1 MRTDA
6 MATVPDGGLPR
17 IAFFIARHSRSGVP
31 LAQMRLA
38 KAFHRQGFAVDFVVG
53 YVPEGIPP
61 PSAEG
66 IRVIVLERPRAATMF
81 MPICRYLRTE
91 RPGVVFSAEDHL
103 NFVVTAAMLVTRSK
117 AKLSVSSRV
126 TPFDTYSNR
135 IFTKRWFLKQIATP
149 LGRRADALVCV
160 SKDMIAQYVS
170 IFGPRPYQCIYNVIC
185 DEESV
190 SKMLE
195 PVRDEP
201 WLQDGTVPVVISAGR
216 LAPEKGFP
224 DLIKAIR
231 IVNESRPVRLLIL
244 GEGPMAAELE
254 QLIDDEGVRDAVKLI
269 GFRANPHQYF
279 RHAAVF
285 VLSSYV
291 EGLPNVLVE
300 AMECGCTPVSTD
312 CPTGPREVLRGGEYG
327 QLVPV
332 RDPGAMA
339 AAIVQA
345 LDRPLSQTMLTEAV
359 QPFTERQVIQK
370 HRVSLGI

>member
-1 MRTDA
+1 MEF
-6 MATVPDGGLPR
+6 PSGGGLPK

-53 YVPEGIPP
+53 YVPEGIAP

-66 IRVIVLERPRAATMF
+66 IRVIVLGRSRAAAMF
-81 MPICRYLRTE
+81 MPICRYLRAE

-103 NFVVTAAMLVTRSK
+103 NFVVTAAMLVMRSK

-149 LGRRADALVCV
+149 MGRRADALVCV

-170 IFGPRPYQCIYNVIC
+170 IFGPRPFQCIYNVIC
-185 DEESV
+185 DEDSAR
-190 SKMLE
+190 KMLE
-195 PVRDEP
+195 PVTDEP
-201 WLQDGTVPVVISAGR
+201 WLQGSEVPVVISAGR

-224 DLIKAIR
+224 DLIKAVR
-231 IVNESRPVRLLIL
+231 IANETRPVRLLIL

-254 QLIDDEGVRDAVKLI
+254 QLIHDEGVRDAVKLI
-269 GFRANPHQYF
+269 GFRSNPHQYLK
-279 RHAAVF
+279 RSAVF

-300 AMECGCTPVSTD
+300 AMECGCTPVATD
-312 CPTGPREVLRGGEYG
+312 CPTGPREVLKGGEYG

-332 RDPGAMA
+332 HDPAAMA
-339 AAIVQA
+339 AAILQA
-345 LDRPLSQTMLTEAV
+345 LDQPLSPERLKEAV

-370 HRVSLGI
+370 HRASLGI

>member
-1 MRTDA
+1 MHTDA
-6 MATVPDGGLPR
+6 TASALDGGLPK
-17 IAFFIARHSRSGVP
+17 IVFFIARHSRSGVP

-38 KAFHRQGFAVDFVVG
+38 KAFHRRGFPVDFVVG
-53 YVPEGIPP
+53 HVPEGIAA

-66 IRVIVLERPRAATMF
+66 IRVIVLGRARAAAMF
-81 MPICRYLRTE
+81 MPICRYLRSE

-160 SKDMIAQYVS
+160 SKDMIGQYVS
-170 IFGPRPYQCIYNVIC
+170 IFGPRPFQCIYNVIC
-185 DEESV
+185 DEESA
-190 SKMLE
+190 SNMLE
-195 PVRDEP
+195 PVLDEP
-201 WLQDGTVPVVISAGR
+201 WLQDGNVPVVISAGR

-224 DLIKAIR
+224 DLIKAVR

-269 GFRANPHQYF
+269 GFRSNPHQYF
-279 RHAAVF
+279 SKASVF

-300 AMECGCTPVSTD
+300 AMECGCTPVATD
-312 CPTGPREVLRGGEYG
+312 CPTGPREVLMGGEYG

-332 RDPGAMA
+332 RDPAAMA
-339 AAIVQA
+339 LAILQA
-345 LDRPLSQTMLTEAV
+345 LDHPLSPERLMQAV
-359 QPFTERQVIQK
+359 QPFTEAEVIQQ
-370 HRVSLGI
+370 HRASLGI

>member
-1 MRTDA
+1 MGFPA
-6 MATVPDGGLPR
+6 SEALPK
-17 IAFFIARHSRSGVP
+17 IAFFIARYSRSGVP

-53 YVPEGIPP
+53 YVPEGIAH

-66 IRVIVLERPRAATMF
+66 IRVIVLGRARAAAMF
-81 MPICRYLRTE
+81 MPICRYLRSE

-135 IFTKRWFLKQIATP
+135 VFTKRWFLKQIATP

-170 IFGPRPYQCIYNVIC
+170 IFGPRPFQCIYNVIC
-185 DEESV
+185 DEDSAR
-190 SKMLE
+190 KMLD
-195 PVRDEP
+195 PVTDEP
-201 WLQDGTVPVVISAGR
+201 WLQDGEVPVVISAGR

-224 DLIKAIR
+224 DLIRAVR
-231 IVNESRPVRLLIL
+231 IANETRPVRLLIL

-254 QLIDDEGVRDAVKLI
+254 QLIDEEGVRDAVKLI
-269 GFRANPHQYF
+269 GFRSNPHQYLKKS
-279 RHAAVF
+279 AVF

-332 RDPGAMA
+332 HDPATMA
-339 AAIVQA
+339 AAILKA
-345 LDRPLSQTMLTEAV
+345 LDQPLSPDQLMEAV
-359 QPFTERQVIQK
+359 QPFTECQVIQK
-370 HRVSLGI
+370 HRESLGI